1 MTLKDV
7 LLEKFAEDLLVY
19 TGTIFGQDDYP
30 MIETGETWVSLLNA
44 MMPESLDE
52 PVMDNPSL
60 RYQGE
65 NHFFLAN
72 GETEIW
78 DYDSVTKQTEKV
90 FKVYRFS

>member
-7 LLEKFAEDLLVY
+7 LLEKFAEDQLAY

-30 MIETGETWVSLLNA
+30 IIEAGETWVSLINSML
-44 MMPESLDE
+44 PESLDE

-60 RYQGE
+60 GYQGE
-65 NHFFLAN
+65 SYFFLSS

-78 DYDSVTKQTEKV
+78 YYNFITKQTEKV